1 MGWKMFELLAQ
12 ELRGL
17 WKAVDDNQRR
27 TAATM
32 MPGQIAE
39 IDGNRV
45 RIELGPL
52 DSRTGK
58 KFLSPWVQLQDAAG
72 GTASHTPVQVGD
84 PMRLLSPNGELGPHS
99 LAIRDSHTD
108 DAPNPTD
115 DNQELVLAHAGCTL
129 RMRDGALV
137 LEQEDSS
144 ITLSGGEVRIASDA
158 LFHNSKNVGDTH
170 KHGGVMPGGG
180 LTGHPS

>member
-1 MGWKMFELLAQ
+1 MFELLAA
-12 ELRGL
+12 ELRGI
-17 WKAVDDNQRR
+17 WKAVDENQRR

-32 MPGQIAE
+32 MPGPIAE

-45 RIELGPL
+45 RIELGPR
-52 DSRTGK
+52 DDRTGK

-72 GTASHTPVQVGD
+72 GTASHTPVKVGD

-99 LAIRDSHTD
+99 LAVRDSHTN

-115 DNQELVLAHAGCTL
+115 DNQELVLSHAGCAL

-137 LEQEDSS
+137 LEQDGNS
-144 ITLSGGEVRIASDA
+144 ITLADGAVTVKSNDLV
-158 LFHNSKNVGDTH
+158 HNSKNVGDTH
-170 KHGGVMPGGG
+170 KHKGVMPGGG
-180 LTGHPS
+180 LTDHPV